1 MRAYYSN
8 KRPRGGRSKRR
19 DDAKLQLGKPRTM
32 NDDKQWAELRGQ
44 SGDRVERG
52 EDMEEERAYLL
63 LIIKGLADR
72 VVKGVREGVTRQF

>member
-1 MRAYYSN
+1 
-8 KRPRGGRSKRR
+8 
-19 DDAKLQLGKPRTM
+19 M